1 MKIKTCFIIH
11 LCAILIL
18 NIGNF
23 KVKAFG
29 EEVVQQQ
36 NYTGS
41 YRLESGDVTI
51 TLTLKQDQNLN
62 ITGTLYSSNGS
73 SFALE
78 GMVSEGIASGV
89 CKGNE
94 GGLYF
99 EAYLDGNDLTIS
111 LIEPDEYNMPD
122 YNSSEYLVLSRTSQ
136 QPAAIQ
142 GGASP
147 VEKLAALEALQQQKE
162 LEDKQNYEQAL
173 NLTTDK
179 YTKQINELS
188 EKVGLFEQKER
199 SMLIGSSL
207 SEALTEARVN
217 PLHSEYVTSYFK
229 QQAQLVDGKVV
240 IGDKP
245 LSDAIKEWSETDQGK
260 AVRLA
265 PDNARGDSLGTKNV
279 SGSGNTMTPDEK
291 RAHDINTRMGI

>member
-1 MKIKTCFIIH
+1 MEAINGLAGRLINKKTE
-11 LCAILIL
+11 L
-18 NIGNF
+18 
-23 KVKAFG
+23 
-29 EEVVQQQ
+29 EEKLSKTKTV
-36 NYTGS
+36 
-41 YRLESGDVTI
+41 
-51 TLTLKQDQNLN
+51 
-62 ITGTLYSSNGS
+62 
-73 SFALE
+73 A
-78 GMVSEGIASGV
+78 
-89 CKGNE
+89 NE
-94 GGLYF
+94 NQS
-99 EAYLDGNDLTIS
+99 A
-111 LIEPDEYNMPD
+111 
-122 YNSSEYLVLSRTSQ
+122 
-136 QPAAIQ
+136 
-142 GGASP
+142 

-173 NLTTDK
+173 NLTNDK

-207 SEALTEARVN
+207 SEALAEARVN

-229 QQAQLVDGKVV
+229 QQAQLIDGKVV

>member
-1 MKIKTCFIIH
+1 MLNGLENIEGLTPEQME
-11 LCAILIL
+11 AI
-18 NIGNF
+18 
-23 KVKAFG
+23 
-29 EEVVQQQ
+29 
-36 NYTGS
+36 
-41 YRLESGDVTI
+41 
-51 TLTLKQDQNLN
+51 
-62 ITGTLYSSNGS
+62 NGL
-73 SFALE
+73 A
-78 GMVSEGIASGV
+78 
-89 CKGNE
+89 
-94 GGLYF
+94 GGLINKKT
-99 EAYLDGNDLTIS
+99 EL
-111 LIEPDEYNMPD
+111 EEK
-122 YNSSEYLVLSRTSQ
+122 LSKTKTVANENQS
-136 QPAAIQ
+136 A
-142 GGASP
+142 

-173 NLTTDK
+173 NLTNDK

-207 SEALTEARVN
+207 SEALTDARVN

-229 QQAQLVDGKVV
+229 QQAQLIDGKVV